1 MFYLRG
7 KAILATAL
15 ITFAAL
21 APPASAAPELSN
33 SDVTF
38 QNGGVTLHGTVVAPP
53 GRNALP
59 GIVMVH
65 GSGEHSRNDYR
76 AEAEAFARQGIA
88 TLIYDK
94 RTEGYSKFTRSYSTL
109 ADDALAA
116 VRALRARP
124 EVDPARVGVWGL
136 SEGGWV
142 APLAGSRSK
151 DVAFVITLGANGVQ
165 PARQQAWAIE
175 NQLRHLGIDGSLVTM
190 ASSTMMRQLVGAG
203 AFPEAHYD
211 PVPVLAA
218 LKQPVLGL
226 WGARDQLTPP
236 GEAVRIFQETLSRNG
251 NNHYTLRVF
260 PNSGHQVKLTTDG
273 YDKQGFAPGYLEL
286 VGSWV
291 NGLASGLPE
300 ASADPAP
307 AQDRQSVEITP
318 LAWYES
324 TWLQLA
330 VILLLLVAFAGYPVV
345 ALMRRLR
352 GRRVPGIRSARW
364 LSATGLLATVG
375 FLVVN
380 TLVMVSQGMGLGPVL
395 AGRPLSWLAVQLL
408 AVAVVVATIG
418 TAVAWWRNRT
428 PRVGLLVAGGV
439 LFLPWAV
446 YWGLLVP

>member
-1 MFYLRG
+1 MFSLRG
-7 KAILATAL
+7 TAILATTL

-21 APPASAAPELSN
+21 APPASASDG

-53 GRNALP
+53 GSHGLP

-65 GSGEHSRNDYR
+65 GSGTHSRNDYR
-76 AEAEAFARQGIA
+76 EEAESFARQGIA

-94 RTEGYSKFTRSYSTL
+94 RTEGYSQFTRSYSTL

-142 APLAGSRSK
+142 APLAASRSS
-151 DVAFVITLGANGVQ
+151 DVDFVITLGANGVQ
-165 PARQQAWAIE
+165 PSRQQAWAVG
-175 NQLRHLGIDGSLVTM
+175 NQLRKLGAEGSVVRM
-190 ASSTMMRQLVGAG
+190 ASSTMMRQIVGGG
-203 AFPEAHYD
+203 AFPEAYYD
-211 PVPVLAA
+211 PVPVLRS

-236 GEAVRIFQETLSRNG
+236 GEALRIFQESVA
-251 NNHYTLRVF
+251 HHTLRVF
-260 PNSGHQVKLTTDG
+260 PNAGHQIRLTTDG
-273 YDKQGFAPGYLEL
+273 YDKQGFAPGYLDL
-286 VGSWV
+286 VGTWV
-291 NGLASGLPE
+291 HSLASGPP
-300 ASADPAP
+300 ANSADPAP

-330 VILLLLVAFAGYPVV
+330 VALLLLVAFAGYPAV
-345 ALMRRLR
+345 ALIRRR
-352 GRRVPGIRSARW
+352 SAPGVPAARW

-380 TLVMVSQGMGLGPVL
+380 VLVMATQGKGLGPVL
-395 AGRPLSWLAVQLL
+395 AGRPLSWLVVQLL
-408 AVAVVVATIG
+408 AVATVFASIG
-418 TAVAWWRNRT
+418 TAFAWWRNRT
-428 PRVGLLVAGGV
+428 PRLSLLLAGGA
-439 LFLPWAV
+439 LFVPWGI